1 MAIVVVG
8 GQARDVGKTSV
19 MCGLIAALCEMQWTA
34 VKVSAHGHT
43 SGVEV
48 REETNAGYGKDS
60 ERYLAAGAVRSF
72 YISTAPGGLWRAIP
86 QLLDILA
93 AARNSMVESAS
104 VMEYLRPELA
114 LAVLSPKAGE
124 MKASLQRWCERI
136 DAVVS
141 AAAPPLEGTL
151 KELRAKPRFVVPPTT
166 YGSEEL
172 NAFVR
177 TGLTGKTNTPWMQ
190 GAFR

>member
-1 MAIVVVG
+1 VG
-8 GQARDVGKTSV
+8 GQARDAGKTSV

-34 VKVSAHGHT
+34 VKVSAHGHST
-43 SGVEV
+43 GVEV
-48 REETNAGYGKDS
+48 REETNAGDGKDS
-60 ERYLAAGAVRSF
+60 ERYLAAGAVRSY
-72 YISTAPGGLWRAIP
+72 YISTAPGGLWRAMP

-93 AARNSMVESAS
+93 AARNAMVESGS
-104 VMEYLRPELA
+104 VLEYLRPELA
-114 LAVLSPKAGE
+114 LAVLSPAAGE
-124 MKASLQRWCERI
+124 MKASLQRRCDRI

-141 AAAPPLEGTL
+141 TAAAALNGTL
-151 KELRAKPRFVVPPTT
+151 EELRAKPRFVVPPTS

-177 TGLTGKTNTPWMQ
+177 TELRDKTNAPWMQ